1 MNDEIKNEIKELSL
15 DNLEQ
20 VNGGGYLQDLVG
32 KIYEAG
38 KADELRTLLKTEG
51 KAVAAAKCCEYF
63 SPYCGFCAT
72 AISML

>member
-20 VNGGGYLQDLVG
+20 VNGGGLLQDLLDR
-32 KIYEAG
+32 IYEAG
-38 KADELRTLLKTEG
+38 KADELKTILLTEG
-51 KAVAAAKCCEYF
+51 KAVAVAKCCEYF

-72 AISML
+72 AVSML